1 MRRKEKVFDGL
12 IFKHILILLM
22 LLVLI
27 DFTST
32 IICASNSMKV
42 TSENMLEASKREL
55 EDYLKTNTFLL
66 KALSQ
71 DDRFSNSEISLIEKG
86 KLLRPYQKEYNLFMI
101 GITDT
106 EGNVSST
113 YREKVGSI
121 KNKVGFKKA
130 IKTKQVVVSD
140 IETSNVTGDKVF
152 IIYMPIVK
160 NNEVTGT
167 IFASFYFQNVNKI
180 VSRSNF
186 EDSIKFLMIDKDY
199 TLISKSN
206 KNSINNK
213 SNTLSLE
220 GNIIGS
226 TKDEILKNINEKQKS
241 SFLYWNNWRLYNV
254 KYTNIKDTNWTLI
267 SKCDIFEN
275 FKSLIINFIIK
286 LYFYILIFMILWKLS
301 NAKLIDQ
308 LKKLAYYDSL
318 SGIKNKEKFRK
329 DSIYIL
335 KNYYRDDF
343 YLVQLDVNKFKYIN
357 EMFGY
362 SEGNKILIH
371 IAHVLNNNMNK
382 FELCARMDNDH
393 FILLVFC
400 STEDELLS
408 RLSKINNEICNLST
422 NNSSKYK
429 IVISSG
435 IYKITEKD
443 DAQKIDLLIDR
454 ANIAAKTKK
463 EKYEHSYSF
472 FNEETRNRLYNE
484 KRLEDNMNK
493 ALEKDEFIVYYQ
505 PKYSLNDGNEIEGA
519 EALIRWDSPEMGF
532 ISPIDFIPLFEK
544 NGFIVNVDMF
554 VFEEV
559 CKTINK
565 WINEGYTPV
574 PISVNMS
581 RVHLYR
587 DNFIENITDLIN
599 KYNISPKFIELELTE
614 SVVFD
619 NLDILINIMKKLKEI
634 GFIISMD
641 DFGSGYSS
649 LNLLK
654 DLPFDVLKL
663 DRGFLIETTDTKRG
677 KIIISKIVEMAKAI
691 NIKVICEGV
700 ETYEQV
706 EFLKEIGCDKVQ
718 GYLFAKPMVLDEF
731 EKRLNFKFNS
741 NQ

>member
-1 MRRKEKVFDGL
+1 MKKREKVFDGL
-12 IFKHILILLM
+12 VFKHILILLI

-27 DFTST
+27 DLTST
-32 IICASNSMKV
+32 IIYASNSMEI
-42 TSENMLEASKREL
+42 TSRNMIEASKREL
-55 EDYLKTNTFLL
+55 ENYLEVNISLL

-71 DDRFSNSEISLIEKG
+71 DDRFSNGETSLIEKG

-106 EGNVSST
+106 KGNVSST
-113 YREKVGSI
+113 YRENVNSI
-121 KNKVGFKKA
+121 KDKPSFEKA

-140 IETSNVTGDKVF
+140 IEVSNVTGDKVF
-152 IIYMPIVK
+152 IIYVPIIK
-160 NNEVTGT
+160 NNEMIGT
-167 IFASFYFQNVNKI
+167 IFASFYFKDVNNLI
-180 VSRSNF
+180 SRSNF
-186 EDSIKFLMIDKDY
+186 DDSIKFLMIDKDY
-199 TLISKSN
+199 TIISHPNKKYVNDKS
-206 KNSINNK
+206 KI
-213 SNTLSLE
+213 LDLE
-220 GNIIGS
+220 GNIIGT
-226 TKDEILKNINEKQKS
+226 TKSEILKNINKKCQGN
-241 SFLYWNNWRLYNV
+241 FLSWDNWRLYNV
-254 KYTNIKDTNWTLI
+254 KYTNIKWTNWTLV
-267 SKCDIFEN
+267 SKCNIFKN
-275 FKSLIINFIIK
+275 FKNLIVNFMIK
-286 LYFYILIFMILWKLS
+286 LYFYIVIFMILWKLS
-301 NAKLIDQ
+301 NAKLIEQ

-329 DSIYIL
+329 DSMYIL
-335 KNYYRDDF
+335 KNYYQDNF

-371 IAHVLNNNMNK
+371 ISQVLNNNTNK
-382 FELCARMDNDH
+382 YEICARMDNDH
-393 FILLVFC
+393 FILLIAC
-400 STEDELLS
+400 NTEDELLN
-408 RLSKINNEICNLST
+408 RLSKINKEICNLIT
-422 NNSSKYK
+422 TNSSKYK
-429 IVISSG
+429 IVMSSG
-435 IYKITEKD
+435 IYKITKKD
-443 DAQKIDLLIDR
+443 DIKKIDLLIDR
-454 ANIAAKTKK
+454 ANIAAKSKK

-472 FNEETRNRLYNE
+472 FNEDTRNRLYKE

-493 ALEKDEFIVYYQ
+493 ALEKGEFIVYYQ
-505 PKYSLNDGNEIEGA
+505 PKYSLGDVNEIEGA
-519 EALIRWDSPEMGF
+519 EALIRWNSPEFGF

-544 NGFIVNVDMF
+544 NGFIVNIDMF

-559 CKTINK
+559 CKTLNK
-565 WINEGYTPV
+565 WINKGYTPV

-587 DNFIENITDLIN
+587 DNFIENITDLIS
-599 KYNISPKFIELELTE
+599 KYNISPEFIELELTE

-619 NLDILINIMKKLKEI
+619 NLNILIDIMKKIKEI
-634 GFIISMD
+634 GFLISMD

-654 DLPFDVLKL
+654 DLSFDILKL

-691 NIKVICEGV
+691 DIKVICEGV

-731 EKRLNFKFNS
+731 EKHLNFKFD
-741 NQ
+741 

>member
-1 MRRKEKVFDGL
+1 MKKREKVFDGL
-12 IFKHILILLM
+12 VFKHILILLI

-27 DFTST
+27 DLTST
-32 IICASNSMKV
+32 IIYASNSMEI
-42 TSENMLEASKREL
+42 TSRNMIEASKREL
-55 EDYLKTNTFLL
+55 ENYLEVNISLL

-71 DDRFSNSEISLIEKG
+71 DDRFSNGETSLIEKG

-106 EGNVSST
+106 KGNVSST
-113 YREKVGSI
+113 YRENVNSI
-121 KNKVGFKKA
+121 KDKPSFEKA

-140 IETSNVTGDKVF
+140 IEVSNVTGDKVF
-152 IIYMPIVK
+152 IIYVPIIK
-160 NNEVTGT
+160 NNEMIGT
-167 IFASFYFQNVNKI
+167 IFASFYFQDVNNLI
-180 VSRSNF
+180 SRSNF
-186 EDSIKFLMIDKDY
+186 DDSIKFLMIDKDY
-199 TLISKSN
+199 TIISHPNKKYVNDKS
-206 KNSINNK
+206 KI
-213 SNTLSLE
+213 LDLE
-220 GNIIGS
+220 GNIIGT
-226 TKDEILKNINEKQKS
+226 TKSEILKNINKKCQGN
-241 SFLYWNNWRLYNV
+241 FLSWDNWRLYNV
-254 KYTNIKDTNWTLI
+254 KYTNIKWTNWTLV
-267 SKCDIFEN
+267 SKCNIFKN
-275 FKSLIINFIIK
+275 FKNLIVNFMIK
-286 LYFYILIFMILWKLS
+286 LYFYIVIFMILWKLS
-301 NAKLIDQ
+301 NAKLIEQ

-329 DSIYIL
+329 DSMYIL
-335 KNYYRDDF
+335 KNYYQDNF

-371 IAHVLNNNMNK
+371 ISQVLNNNTNK
-382 FELCARMDNDH
+382 YEICARMDNDH
-393 FILLVFC
+393 FILLIAC
-400 STEDELLS
+400 NTEDELLN
-408 RLSKINNEICNLST
+408 RLSKINKEICNLIT
-422 NNSSKYK
+422 TNSSKYK
-429 IVISSG
+429 IVMSSG
-435 IYKITEKD
+435 IYKITKKD
-443 DAQKIDLLIDR
+443 DIKKIDLLIDR
-454 ANIAAKTKK
+454 ANIAAKSKK

-472 FNEETRNRLYNE
+472 FNEDTRNRLYKE

-493 ALEKDEFIVYYQ
+493 ALEKGEFIVYYQ
-505 PKYSLNDGNEIEGA
+505 PKYSLGDVNEIEGA
-519 EALIRWDSPEMGF
+519 EALIRWNSPEFGF

-544 NGFIVNVDMF
+544 NGFIVNIDMF

-559 CKTINK
+559 CKTLNK
-565 WINEGYTPV
+565 WINKGYTPV

-587 DNFIENITDLIN
+587 DNFIENITDLIS
-599 KYNISPKFIELELTE
+599 KYNISPEFIELELTE

-619 NLDILINIMKKLKEI
+619 NLNILIDIMKKIKEI
-634 GFIISMD
+634 GFLISMD

-654 DLPFDVLKL
+654 DLSFDILKL

-691 NIKVICEGV
+691 DIKVICEGV

-731 EKRLNFKFNS
+731 EKHLNFKFD
-741 NQ
+741 

>member
-1 MRRKEKVFDGL
+1 MKKREKVFDGL
-12 IFKHILILLM
+12 VFKHILILLI

-27 DFTST
+27 DLTST
-32 IICASNSMKV
+32 IIYASNSMEI
-42 TSENMLEASKREL
+42 TSRNMIEASKREL
-55 EDYLKTNTFLL
+55 ENYLEVNISLL

-71 DDRFSNSEISLIEKG
+71 DDRFSNGETSLIEKG

-106 EGNVSST
+106 KGNVSST
-113 YREKVGSI
+113 YRENVNSI
-121 KNKVGFKKA
+121 KDKPSFEKA

-140 IETSNVTGDKVF
+140 IEVSNVTGDKVF
-152 IIYMPIVK
+152 IIYVPIIK
-160 NNEVTGT
+160 NNEMIGN
-167 IFASFYFQNVNKI
+167 IFASFYFQDVNNLI
-180 VSRSNF
+180 SRSNF
-186 EDSIKFLMIDKDY
+186 DDSIKFLMIDKDY
-199 TLISKSN
+199 TIISHPNKKYVNDKS
-206 KNSINNK
+206 KI
-213 SNTLSLE
+213 LDLE
-220 GNIIGS
+220 GNIIGT
-226 TKDEILKNINEKQKS
+226 TKSEILKNINKKCQGN
-241 SFLYWNNWRLYNV
+241 FLSWDNWRLYNV
-254 KYTNIKDTNWTLI
+254 KYTNIKWTNWTLV
-267 SKCDIFEN
+267 SKCNIFKN
-275 FKSLIINFIIK
+275 FKNLIVNFMIK
-286 LYFYILIFMILWKLS
+286 LYFYIVIFMILWKLS
-301 NAKLIDQ
+301 NAKLIEQ

-329 DSIYIL
+329 DSMYIL
-335 KNYYRDDF
+335 KNYYQDNF

-371 IAHVLNNNMNK
+371 ISQVLNNNTNK
-382 FELCARMDNDH
+382 YEICARMDNDH
-393 FILLVFC
+393 FILLIAC
-400 STEDELLS
+400 NTEDELLN
-408 RLSKINNEICNLST
+408 RLSKINKEICNLIT
-422 NNSSKYK
+422 TNSSKYK
-429 IVISSG
+429 IVMSSG
-435 IYKITEKD
+435 IYKITKKD
-443 DAQKIDLLIDR
+443 DIKKIDLLIDR
-454 ANIAAKTKK
+454 ANIAAKSKK

-472 FNEETRNRLYNE
+472 FNEDTRNRLYKE

-493 ALEKDEFIVYYQ
+493 ALEKGEFIVYYQ
-505 PKYSLNDGNEIEGA
+505 PKYSLGDVNEIEGA
-519 EALIRWDSPEMGF
+519 EALIRWNSPEFGF

-544 NGFIVNVDMF
+544 NGFIVNIDMF

-559 CKTINK
+559 CKTLNK
-565 WINEGYTPV
+565 WINKGYTPV

-587 DNFIENITDLIN
+587 DNFIENITDLIS
-599 KYNISPKFIELELTE
+599 KYNISPEFIELELTE

-619 NLDILINIMKKLKEI
+619 NLNILIDIMKKIKEI
-634 GFIISMD
+634 GFLISMD

-654 DLPFDVLKL
+654 DLSFDILKL

-691 NIKVICEGV
+691 DIKVICEGV

-731 EKRLNFKFNS
+731 EKHLNFKFD
-741 NQ
+741 

>member
-42 TSENMLEASKREL
+42 TSENMLEGSKREL
-55 EDYLKTNTFLL
+55 EDYLKTNTSLL

-186 EDSIKFLMIDKDY
+186 EDSIKFLMIDKDC
-199 TLISKSN
+199 TLISESD

-220 GNIIGS
+220 RNIIGS

-371 IAHVLNNNMNK
+371 ISQVLNNNTNK
-382 FELCARMDNDH
+382 YEICARMDNDH

>member
-55 EDYLKTNTFLL
+55 EDYLKTNTSLL

-199 TLISKSN
+199 TLISESD

-335 KNYYRDDF
+335 KN
-343 YLVQLDVNKFKYIN
+343 
-357 EMFGY
+357 
-362 SEGNKILIH
+362 
-371 IAHVLNNNMNK
+371 
-382 FELCARMDNDH
+382 
-393 FILLVFC
+393 
-400 STEDELLS
+400 
-408 RLSKINNEICNLST
+408 
-422 NNSSKYK
+422 
-429 IVISSG
+429 
-435 IYKITEKD
+435 
-443 DAQKIDLLIDR
+443 
-454 ANIAAKTKK
+454 
-463 EKYEHSYSF
+463 
-472 FNEETRNRLYNE
+472 
-484 KRLEDNMNK
+484 
-493 ALEKDEFIVYYQ
+493 
-505 PKYSLNDGNEIEGA
+505 
-519 EALIRWDSPEMGF
+519 
-532 ISPIDFIPLFEK
+532 
-544 NGFIVNVDMF
+544 
-554 VFEEV
+554 
-559 CKTINK
+559 
-565 WINEGYTPV
+565 
-574 PISVNMS
+574 
-581 RVHLYR
+581 
-587 DNFIENITDLIN
+587 
-599 KYNISPKFIELELTE
+599 
-614 SVVFD
+614 
-619 NLDILINIMKKLKEI
+619 
-634 GFIISMD
+634 
-641 DFGSGYSS
+641 
-649 LNLLK
+649 
-654 DLPFDVLKL
+654 
-663 DRGFLIETTDTKRG
+663 
-677 KIIISKIVEMAKAI
+677 
-691 NIKVICEGV
+691 
-700 ETYEQV
+700 
-706 EFLKEIGCDKVQ
+706 
-718 GYLFAKPMVLDEF
+718 
-731 EKRLNFKFNS
+731 
-741 NQ
+741 

>member
-1 MRRKEKVFDGL
+1 MKKREKVFDGL
-12 IFKHILILLM
+12 VFKHILILLI

-27 DFTST
+27 DLTST
-32 IICASNSMKV
+32 IIYASNSMEI
-42 TSENMLEASKREL
+42 TSRNMIEASKREL
-55 EDYLKTNTFLL
+55 ENYLEVNISLL

-71 DDRFSNSEISLIEKG
+71 DDRFSNGETSLIEKG

-106 EGNVSST
+106 KGNVSST
-113 YREKVGSI
+113 YRENVNSI
-121 KNKVGFKKA
+121 KDKPSFEKA

-140 IETSNVTGDKVF
+140 IEVSNVTGDKVF
-152 IIYMPIVK
+152 IIYVPIIK
-160 NNEVTGT
+160 NNEMIGT
-167 IFASFYFQNVNKI
+167 IFASFYFQDVNNLI
-180 VSRSNF
+180 SRSNF
-186 EDSIKFLMIDKDY
+186 DDSIKFLMIDKDY
-199 TLISKSN
+199 TIISHPNKKYVNDKS
-206 KNSINNK
+206 KI
-213 SNTLSLE
+213 LDLE
-220 GNIIGS
+220 GNIIGT
-226 TKDEILKNINEKQKS
+226 TKSEFLKNINKKCQGN
-241 SFLYWNNWRLYNV
+241 FLSWDNWRLYNV
-254 KYTNIKDTNWTLI
+254 KYTNIKWTNWTLV
-267 SKCDIFEN
+267 SKCNIFKN
-275 FKSLIINFIIK
+275 FKNLIVNFMIK
-286 LYFYILIFMILWKLS
+286 LYFYIVIFMILWKLS
-301 NAKLIDQ
+301 NAKLIEQ

-329 DSIYIL
+329 DSMYIL
-335 KNYYRDDF
+335 KNYYQDNF

-371 IAHVLNNNMNK
+371 ISQVLNNNTNK
-382 FELCARMDNDH
+382 YEICARMDNDH
-393 FILLVFC
+393 FILLIAC
-400 STEDELLS
+400 NTEDELLN
-408 RLSKINNEICNLST
+408 RLSKINKEICNLIT
-422 NNSSKYK
+422 TNSSKYK
-429 IVISSG
+429 IVMSSG
-435 IYKITEKD
+435 IYKITKKD
-443 DAQKIDLLIDR
+443 DIKKIDLLIDR
-454 ANIAAKTKK
+454 ANIAAKSKK

-472 FNEETRNRLYNE
+472 FNEDTRNRLYKE

-493 ALEKDEFIVYYQ
+493 ALEKGEFIVYYQ
-505 PKYSLNDGNEIEGA
+505 PKYSLGDVNEIEGA
-519 EALIRWDSPEMGF
+519 EALIRWNSPEFGF

-544 NGFIVNVDMF
+544 NGFIVNIDMF

-559 CKTINK
+559 CKTLNK
-565 WINEGYTPV
+565 WINKGYTPV

-587 DNFIENITDLIN
+587 DNFIENITDLIS
-599 KYNISPKFIELELTE
+599 KYNISPEFIELELTE

-619 NLDILINIMKKLKEI
+619 NLNILIDIMKKIKEI
-634 GFIISMD
+634 GFLISMD

-654 DLPFDVLKL
+654 DLSFDILKL

-691 NIKVICEGV
+691 DIKVICEGV

-731 EKRLNFKFNS
+731 EKHLNFKFD
-741 NQ
+741 

>member
-1 MRRKEKVFDGL
+1 MKKREKVFDGL
-12 IFKHILILLM
+12 VFKHILILLI

-27 DFTST
+27 DLTST
-32 IICASNSMKV
+32 IIYASNSMEI
-42 TSENMLEASKREL
+42 TSRNMIEASKREL
-55 EDYLKTNTFLL
+55 ENYLEVNISLL

-71 DDRFSNSEISLIEKG
+71 DDRFSNGETSLIEKG

-106 EGNVSST
+106 KGNVSST
-113 YREKVGSI
+113 YRENVNSI
-121 KNKVGFKKA
+121 KDKPSFEKA

-140 IETSNVTGDKVF
+140 IEVSNVTGDKVF
-152 IIYMPIVK
+152 IIYVPIIK
-160 NNEVTGT
+160 NNEMIGT
-167 IFASFYFQNVNKI
+167 IFASFYFQDVNNLI
-180 VSRSNF
+180 SRSNF
-186 EDSIKFLMIDKDY
+186 DDSIKFLMIDKDY
-199 TLISKSN
+199 TIISHPNKKYVNDKS
-206 KNSINNK
+206 KI
-213 SNTLSLE
+213 LDLE
-220 GNIIGS
+220 GNIIGT
-226 TKDEILKNINEKQKS
+226 TKSEILKNINKKCQGN
-241 SFLYWNNWRLYNV
+241 FLSWDNWRLYNV
-254 KYTNIKDTNWTLI
+254 KYTNIKWTNWTLV
-267 SKCDIFEN
+267 SKCNIFKN
-275 FKSLIINFIIK
+275 FKNLIVNFMIK
-286 LYFYILIFMILWKLS
+286 LYFYIVIFMILWKLS
-301 NAKLIDQ
+301 NAKLIEQ

-329 DSIYIL
+329 DSMYIL
-335 KNYYRDDF
+335 KNYYQDNF

-371 IAHVLNNNMNK
+371 ISQVLNNNTNK
-382 FELCARMDNDH
+382 YEICARMDNDH
-393 FILLVFC
+393 FILLIAC
-400 STEDELLS
+400 NTEDELLN
-408 RLSKINNEICNLST
+408 RLSKINKEICNLIT
-422 NNSSKYK
+422 TNSSKYK
-429 IVISSG
+429 IVMSSG
-435 IYKITEKD
+435 IYKITKKD
-443 DAQKIDLLIDR
+443 DIKKIDLLIDR
-454 ANIAAKTKK
+454 ANIAAKSKK

-472 FNEETRNRLYNE
+472 FNEDTRNRLYKE

-493 ALEKDEFIVYYQ
+493 ALEKGEFIVYYQ
-505 PKYSLNDGNEIEGA
+505 PKYSLSDVNEIEGA
-519 EALIRWDSPEMGF
+519 EALIRWNSPEFGF

-544 NGFIVNVDMF
+544 NGFIVNIDMF

-559 CKTINK
+559 CKTLNK
-565 WINEGYTPV
+565 WINKGYTPV

-587 DNFIENITDLIN
+587 DNFIENITDLIS
-599 KYNISPKFIELELTE
+599 KYNISPEFIELELTE

-619 NLDILINIMKKLKEI
+619 NLNILIDIMKKIKEI
-634 GFIISMD
+634 GFLISMD

-654 DLPFDVLKL
+654 DLSFDILKL

-691 NIKVICEGV
+691 DIKVICEGV

-731 EKRLNFKFNS
+731 EKHLNFKFD
-741 NQ
+741 